1 MTDMGF
7 YQELEI
13 IYGQV
18 CIFEGDKE
26 KGIPAEYDRVEVDRV
41 FKWVVFEKK
50 TRSINLRS
58 VYRMKTIAGRFFCCK
73 FGIWNTEMN

>member
-50 TRSINLRS
+50 HG
-58 VYRMKTIAGRFFCCK
+58 V
-73 FGIWNTEMN
+73 

>member
-26 KGIPAEYDRVEVDRV
+26 KGISAEYDRVEVDRV

-50 TRSINLRS
+50 NG
-58 VYRMKTIAGRFFCCK
+58 V
-73 FGIWNTEMN
+73 

>member
-18 CIFEGDKE
+18 CIFKGDEE

-50 TRSINLRS
+50 HG
-58 VYRMKTIAGRFFCCK
+58 V
-73 FGIWNTEMN
+73 